1 MIKRYKTILSV
12 LLVVLLICA
21 VVTVTG
27 VVDINKIIDEKE
39 EETASGEEIKHSFE
53 DVFSSFTAAGLPLMK
68 TDVENVFYTMN
79 KAGEVGFYKVSD
91 KNIEKIEDVKVFAV
105 TVVCSGQKLPVTIYS
120 TVVDGRTLGYGL
132 FTNENHPEVFLYDYA
147 FFKVTDQ
154 FDAYSSK
161 SDLILLI
168 DVEKDRFYDE
178 NKVYSE
184 SYYLY
189 KDYTSKTFLNE
200 DQRIVDLNARLRTD
214 YKMFTDGILHQ
225 SQDKILF
232 FSSRF
237 YNDFEYSD
245 STDIFISGGYG
256 ENVDNNRYVLDIA
269 SLDIF
274 RTEDG
279 VYYFKNNE
287 AAFEEETTQAAT
299 EEPSTDV
306 EATTEKKSE
315 ENGSFS
321 VMFYDGKDSKEII
334 SFEGSLKEDFILSET
349 KLLNIKTGEIYDIL
363 TGEEYKIDYKEFETT
378 FIPDLFKVSENGKYC
393 LVRGKNNLGKPS
405 LGVMDFTN
413 DKFYTYTDNVFGHIA
428 SMQILNDG
436 TVVLSLA
443 ASESGENYYQLISK
457 VGVEPN
463 TEETVG

>member
-1 MIKRYKTILSV
+1 MVKTYKTILSV
-12 LLVVLLICA
+12 LLVVLLVCA

-27 VVDINKIIDEKE
+27 VIDINKLIDERE
-39 EETASGEEIKHSFE
+39 RETVAGEEIKHSYE
-53 DVFSSFTAAGLPLMK
+53 DVFSSFTSAGLPLMK

-79 KAGEVGFYKVSD
+79 KAGEVSFYKVND
-91 KNIEKIEDVKVFAV
+91 KNIEKIEDTKVFAV

-132 FTNENHPEVFLYDYA
+132 FTNEKHPEVFLYDYA

-161 SDLILLI
+161 SELILLI

-245 STDIFISGGYG
+245 STDVFISGGYG
-256 ENVDNNRYVLDIA
+256 ENVDNNRYILDVA

-274 RTEDG
+274 RTEKG

-287 AAFEEETTQAAT
+287 ISSEEPET
-299 EEPSTDV
+299 EEPSTDI
-306 EATTEKKSE
+306 ESTTESKSE
-315 ENGSFS
+315 EKGSFS
-321 VMFYDGKDSKEII
+321 VMFFDGKASNEII
-334 SFEGSLKEDFILSET
+334 SFEGSLKEDFILSGT
-349 KLLNIKTGEIYDIL
+349 KLLNIKTGEIYDVL
-363 TGEEYKIDYKEFETT
+363 SGDTQKLDYKEFETT
-378 FIPDLFKVSENGKYC
+378 FIPDLFEVSENGSYC

-405 LGVMDFTN
+405 LGVMDFT
-413 DKFYTYTDNVFGHIA
+413 DGKFYTYTDNVFGHIA
-428 SMQILNDG
+428 SMQALNDG
-436 TVVLSLA
+436 TIVLSLA
-443 ASESGENYYQLISK
+443 ASEAGENYYQLVSE
-457 VGVEPN
+457 VGFDPTAQEN
-463 TEETVG
+463 VG